1 MKKAAKAAFFVSA
14 CTGGSFSL
22 SASAGSSLRSSR
34 MPAALGWAMR
44 REMMSAGY
52 TTSLDQLMRGTA

>member
-1 MKKAAKAAFFVSA
+1 
-14 CTGGSFSL
+14 
-22 SASAGSSLRSSR
+22 